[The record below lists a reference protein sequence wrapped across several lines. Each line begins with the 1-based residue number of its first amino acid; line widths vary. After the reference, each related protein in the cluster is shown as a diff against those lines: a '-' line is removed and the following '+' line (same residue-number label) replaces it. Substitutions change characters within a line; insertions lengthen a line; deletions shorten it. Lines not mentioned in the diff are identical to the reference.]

1 MDSGF
6 DLNRLL
12 KLRALTTALADYLE
26 RTAREHLASL
36 SALLQPRALLGD
48 LVRFEKAA
56 VKGQDEAFRDLL
68 KLYQPIASAPAIN
81 VQPDLKP
88 PLDVHPSAIDIV
100 RASYTYTPEGS
111 LKPLTVVT
119 PLKWVVVYKD
129 RSPSRLRDLVANHK
143 RSGGNDLQSCIVHYL
158 VMHLLAE
165 RRPGVAPILEALRF
179 PVSSVPNVE
188 FAGLPFVYLASPI
201 STMRAP
207 DPIIVQSTLI
217 SGASTF
223 EEVVDLSDANRLR
236 DPLSEQILAIVRE
249 HGVEP
254 H

>member
-68 KLYQPIASAPAIN
+68 KLYQPIASAAAIN

-88 PLDVHPSAIDIV
+88 PLDVHASAIDIV

-111 LKPLTVVT
+111 PKPLTVVT

-129 RSPSRLRDLVANHK
+129 LSPSRLRDLVANHK
-143 RSGGNDLQSCIVHYL
+143 RSGGNELQSCILHYL

-179 PVSSVPNVE
+179 PVSSVPNVA
-188 FAGLPFVYLASPI
+188 FAGLPFVYLTSPI

-207 DPIIVQSTLI
+207 DPVIVQSTLI

-223 EEVVDLSDANRLR
+223 EEVVDLSDVNRLR